1 MSWTGLFYDPLRAL
15 HIISVIFWM
24 AGMLYLPRLF
34 VYHHTAQK
42 GGELESSLLTQER
55 KLLKVIINPAMLA
68 TWTFGILLI
77 FANAERANG
86 WSIFASPWWSAK
98 FLLVLAMSGV
108 HGFYAGAQKKFAR
121 GERPLSE
128 RRWRMLNEIPAL
140 MTIAIVLVAVVWL
153 R

>member
-1 MSWTGLFYDPLRAL
+1 MNWTGQYYDTLRAL

-34 VYHHTAQK
+34 VYHQTAK
-42 GGELESSLLTQER
+42 TGGELETSLIIQER
-55 KLLKVIINPAMLA
+55 RLLKMIINPAMIA

-98 FLLVLAMSGV
+98 FLLVIAMSGV
-108 HGFYAGAQKKFAR
+108 HGFYAGARKKFER
-121 GERPLSE
+121 GERPFSA
-128 RRWRMLNEIPAL
+128 RSWRILNEVPAI
-140 MTIAIVLVAVVWL
+140 MAIAIVLVAVIAL

>member
-55 KLLKVIINPAMLA
+55 KLLKVIINPAMIA

-86 WSIFASPWWSAK
+86 WSIFASPWW
-98 FLLVLAMSGV
+98 
-108 HGFYAGAQKKFAR
+108 
-121 GERPLSE
+121 LS
-128 RRWRMLNEIPAL
+128 LIH
-140 MTIAIVLVAVVWL
+140 I
-153 R
+153 